1 MSIRTGKILLA
12 ASLLLVILQEAFNMW
27 SQTRSTTHFLIAL
40 ALTIGLCG
48 LLLISAFKKRDP
60 LIVPSKGWKVF
71 WNVIGLICALSIIGN
86 VLGLGKPKQHFIS
99 AGGLKIPIDACV
111 QGAVRIFDVK
121 SERVAFC
128 SCLATKLASNDQ
140 VAKVYKRELEAGQMD
155 QVAEALQGSSSFDV
169 SQLANCMSNTPS
181 IRWTDV
187 MLSRVRKDCMAR
199 MDSDSSYVVYN
210 AYKFCDCLTLKV
222 SQHSPSFLTDT
233 SQDSTLALTKIQED
247 CTARS
252 QK

>member
-1 MSIRTGKILLA
+1 MSIRTGKVLLA
-12 ASLLLVILQEAFNMW
+12 AALLLVMLQEAFNMW

-40 ALTIGLCG
+40 AITIVLCG

-60 LIVPSKGWKVF
+60 LVVTSKGWKVF
-71 WNVIGLICALSIIGN
+71 WNVIGVICALSIIGN

-111 QGAVRIFDVK
+111 QGAERMFDDK

-128 SCLATKLASNDQ
+128 SCLATKLASNPE
-140 VAKVYKRELEAGQMD
+140 VAKTYTRHLEAGRMD
-155 QVAEALQGSSSFDV
+155 QVAEALQGAATFDV
-169 SQLANCMSNTPS
+169 SELASCMSNTPS

-187 MLSRVRKDCMAR
+187 MLSRVRKDCITGMK
-199 MDSDSSYVVYN
+199 SDSSYVDYD
-210 AYKFCDCLTLKV
+210 AETFCDCLTQKV
-222 SQHSPSFLTDT
+222 SHHSPSFLTDT

-247 CTARS
+247 CTALS
-252 QK
+252 Q